1 MANNLTEFHQVIQSG
16 YRNKGEVIHLGAAC
30 YNGQVLADVSID
42 IPVSTLNRHGLIAG
56 ATGTGKTKT
65 IQLMVEQLSDLGIP
79 CLLMDIKG
87 DMSGLAAEGTAD
99 VKVNERMK
107 LLGLPW
113 KPRSFPVEFLTLSEE
128 PGVRL
133 RSTISEFGP
142 VLFSRILSLNET
154 QASVVSLVFKFCDDR
169 GIPLLDLKDFKKV
182 LLYLTNEGKDEIKK
196 EYGLIST
203 ASASIILRKLLEIE
217 QQGAETFFGE
227 PSFDPYDL
235 MRMDETGKAFL
246 NIIRLTDIQNRPRL
260 FSTFMLGLL
269 AEIYYTFP
277 EEGDI
282 EKPKLVMFIDE
293 AHLVFKEASNVLLD
307 QIETIIKLIRSKGV
321 GIFFCTQS
329 PADIPRPVL
338 AQLGLK
344 IQHALRAFTAR
355 DRKDIK
361 LIAENFPLSD
371 YYDADTL
378 LTELGVGEALVTAL
392 NEKGIPTPLVH
403 VILRAPES
411 RMDILTAEEM
421 NAIISRSALVK
432 KYNQI
437 LDRESAYEILTEKL
451 KAAFENAEIS
461 QPAAPPPRYEESWL
475 EIMGRTALR
484 TIAAVMTRSLLG
496 SLGIPASA
504 RRRRSGW

>member
-1 MANNLTEFHQVIQSG
+1 MANNLTEFQQVIKPG
-16 YRNKGEVIHLGAAC
+16 YRHEGETIQLGAAC
-30 YNGQVLADVSID
+30 YNGKVLTDISVD
-42 IPVSTLNRHGLIAG
+42 IPISTLNRHGLIAG

-65 IQLMVEQLSDLGIP
+65 IQLIVEQLSDRGIP

-87 DMSGLAAEGTAD
+87 DMSGLAAEGTANER
-99 VKVNERMK
+99 VAERMK

-113 KPRSFPVEFLTLSEE
+113 KPRSFPVEFFSLSQE
-128 PGVRL
+128 PGARL

-154 QASVVSLVFKFCDDR
+154 QAAVVALIFKFCDDH

-196 EYGLIST
+196 EYGIINT
-203 ASASIILRKLLEIE
+203 TSASIILRKLVEIE
-217 QQGAETFFGE
+217 QQGAEAFFGE

-235 MRMDETGKAFL
+235 MQLDKNGRASL

-269 AEIYYTFP
+269 AEIYFTFP
-277 EEGDI
+277 EEGDM
-282 EKPKLVMFIDE
+282 EQPKLVIFIDE
-293 AHLVFKEASNVLLD
+293 AHLVFKEASSTLLD

-329 PADIPRPVL
+329 PTDIPRPVL

-361 LIAENFPLSD
+361 LIAENFPLSN
-371 YYDADTL
+371 YYQTDAL
-378 LTELGVGEALVTAL
+378 LTQLGVGEALVTAL
-392 NEKGIPTPLVH
+392 NKKGIPTPLVH

-451 KAAFENAEIS
+451 KVAFEEAEENR
-461 QPAAPPPRYEESWL
+461 PAVAPPRYEESWL

-504 RRRRSGW
+504 RRRRSTW